1 MALGVGVIGVG
12 MIGQDHIRRLTHVV
26 SGARVAAVA
35 DVDLDRART
44 VADDLP
50 RAALHAN
57 GQDLIA
63 DPDVDAVI
71 VTSWGPTH
79 EEYVLACIEAG
90 KQVFCEKPLATT
102 EKACAR
108 IVDAEVAA
116 GRRMVMVGFM
126 RRYDEQYR
134 AMKQVVT
141 SGEIGLPLLMHAAH
155 RNPSVPSHYTS
166 DMIINDS
173 TVHDIDVARWMFDDE
188 IAAITVLKPRV
199 SSKAAAG
206 FNDPLLVLLEMTG
219 GVLVDVEAMVNAGFG
234 YDIRGEVVCE
244 DGTVEL
250 SESAGALVKS
260 AGRVSG
266 RVPAHWRERFVRAFD
281 IEFQAWID
289 AVTAGGT
296 TGPSAWDGYA
306 ATVGCETGLAAL
318 HSGGRVPVV
327 LRQRPDLY
335 KEPAP

>member
-1 MALGVGVIGVG
+1 
-12 MIGQDHIRRLTHVV
+12 MIGQDHVRRLTHIV
-26 SGARVAAVA
+26 SGARVAAIT
-35 DVDLDRART
+35 DVDLARART
-44 VADDLP
+44 VADGLP
-50 RAALHAN
+50 SAVVHESGRS
-57 GQDLIA
+57 LIEDA
-63 DPDVDAVI
+63 SVDAVV

-79 EEYVLACIEAG
+79 EEYVLAAIAAG

-102 EKACAR
+102 REACDR
-108 IVDAEVAA
+108 IVDAEVAT
-116 GRRMVMVGFM
+116 GRRLGAGGFM

-134 AMKQVVT
+134 AMKAVLT
-141 SGEIGLPLLMHAAH
+141 SGEIGAPLLMHAAH
-155 RNPSVPSHYTS
+155 RNPSVPDHYTS

-206 FNDPLLVLLEMTG
+206 FNDPLLGLLEMAG

-250 SESAGALVKS
+250 SESAGALVKT

-266 RVPAHWRERFVRAFD
+266 PVPAHWRERFVRAFD
-281 IEFQAWID
+281 TEFQAWID

-318 HSGGRVPVV
+318 HCGGRV
-327 LRQRPDLY
+327 
-335 KEPAP
+335 